1 MGRYKKGLKLV
12 RSDLWEKVGGTD
24 VIVKK
29 LLNADILNTNTAKSS
44 DVWSQLAIGLFN
56 DDTSRNRTWMWE
68 NWRINRQGIRERV
81 RLAAEGVG
89 RGYITMGE
97 KWRQKFKVKERN
109 HNTKRN
115 KTFLSGLSSYFFTVF
130 LNG

>member
-44 DVWSQLAIGLFN
+44 DVWSQLVIGLFKVYLMM
-56 DDTSRNRTWMWE
+56 THQETVHGCG
-68 NWRINRQGIRERV
+68 RI
-81 RLAAEGVG
+81 
-89 RGYITMGE
+89 GE
-97 KWRQKFKVKERN
+97 
-109 HNTKRN
+109 
-115 KTFLSGLSSYFFTVF
+115 
-130 LNG
+130 